1 MENEKMQKDKLNT
14 DYLLMKKKIVIHK
27 DKHVH
32 KWQTLSPTPRDN
44 CLTVPKS
51 WQGQNTIPDTKGQLF
66 DCPRHQG
73 TTVWLSP
80 NHYPRHQGTTVWL
93 SPTPRDNCLT
103 VPDTKGQLFDYPRH
117 QGTTVWLSP
126 NHYPRHQGTTVWLS
140 PNHVWNNSFTTRSM
154 TSEQMRETVR
164 TIDHSI
170 VRERGPFIEFQKTV
184 KIPKY
189 IYIRY

>member
-1 MENEKMQKDKLNT
+1 MPFKRLHYTMENEKMQKDKLNT

-80 NHYPRHQGTTVWL
+80 
-93 SPTPRDNCLT
+93 TPRDNCLT
-103 VPDTKGQLFDYPRH
+103 IPDTKGQLFDCP
-117 QGTTVWLSP
+117 QITIPDTKGQLFDCPQITCEITVLLLDQWRQSKWGK
-126 NHYPRHQGTTVWLS
+126 Q
-140 PNHVWNNSFTTRSM
+140 
-154 TSEQMRETVR
+154 SELL
-164 TIDHSI
+164 TI
-170 VRERGPFIEFQKTV
+170 Q
-184 KIPKY
+184 
-189 IYIRY
+189 